1 MQMTTGGAAVS
12 EKEWRRMNL
21 EWERRRRDALEEE
34 QKRRRREQE
43 ERKHRMELRQ
53 KSKQEEADRRK
64 VEERRRRE
72 RENMAGLR
80 DALKSRS
87 NNDKLDMEVSL
98 VKSINQSD
106 KTISSALFQR
116 MTGEIDLN

>member
-1 MQMTTGGAAVS
+1 MAFHELSKYQIDYNHFKLLQMTHDGRAVE

-21 EWERRRRDALEEE
+21 EWERRRRDAKEEE
-34 QKRRRREQE
+34 QQRRSREEE

-53 KSKQEEADRRK
+53 KSKQEEIDRRK

-80 DALKSRS
+80 EALGSLR
-87 NNDKLDMEVSL
+87 NNDKLDVQ
-98 VKSINQSD
+98 VKHVI
-106 KTISSALFQR
+106 R
-116 MTGEIDLN
+116 